1 MTTEKI
7 IKIARRQFKD
17 LDIDDMEEPCM
28 VHIDNILEN
37 RYVIMLRL
45 FTDHFDENDPH
56 FIVFGGSEGGA
67 IYHDK
72 LFTNYSE
79 ATDYF
84 YYLIEKTM

>member
-1 MTTEKI
+1 MRFYKC
-7 IKIARRQFKD
+7 R
-17 LDIDDMEEPCM
+17 DM
-28 VHIDNILEN
+28 ILEH
-37 RYVIMLRL
+37 RYIIMLRL

-56 FIVFGGSEGGA
+56 FIVFAGSEGGA